1 MNNTSEA
8 TTANKKAILGLSMGH
23 FMVDLY
29 ASALIPLYPL
39 LTSNLGI
46 KLSTISLIIACGHL
60 FSSMMQPLF
69 GFFADRMRHRTFMVW
84 GLVMGAVF
92 IPLTVIADRAIFMAL
107 CLLLG
112 MCGNALFHP
121 QVTSLVNTFNFN
133 NPNLSKYMGAFMGLG
148 TIGYAIGP
156 ILSSSLVEKFGTG
169 ALSYITILG
178 ILTAIILYFQVPKIP
193 LSTVSTVREN
203 FFKIMKEILGKKTF
217 LSLIWIAVVKSGVS
231 ISFGTYAPFILKERG
246 FTLSQIGFIVTL
258 FFILSGISM
267 LTSSKIEKKIGAE
280 NIIRLSFWT
289 ILPLVILFMTTIDK
303 FPILAVA
310 IFILTGYFTFLS
322 VSVTI
327 VAAQNLMKE
336 HKGVISGVMQGFS
349 WGIGALSLAP
359 LGYIAEIIG
368 VDKILIIMATI
379 AFLTGFF
386 GITKDLREVF
396 KQSV

>member
-1 MNNTSEA
+1 MTE
-8 TTANKKAILGLSMGH
+8 TLTANKKAIFGLSMGH

-29 ASALIPLYPL
+29 ASALIPLYPF
-39 LTSNLGI
+39 LTSKLGI

-69 GFFADRMRHRTFMVW
+69 GFFADRMHHRTFMVW
-84 GLVMGAVF
+84 GLIMGAIF
-92 IPLTVIADRAIFMAL
+92 IPLTVVVDKTWIMAL
-107 CLLLG
+107 FLLLG

-148 TIGYAIGP
+148 TIGYALGP
-156 ILSSSLVEKFGTG
+156 VLSSTLVDNFGVYS
-169 ALSYITILG
+169 LSYVTVLG
-178 ILTAIILYFQVPKIP
+178 VSTALILYFQVPKIP
-193 LSTVSTVREN
+193 ASTINKAKEN
-203 FFKIMKEILGKKTF
+203 FFNIMKEILKKKTY
-217 LSLIWIAVVKSGVS
+217 LSLIWIAIVKSGMS
-231 ISFGTYAPFILKERG
+231 ISFGTYAPFMLKERG
-246 FTLSQIGFIVTL
+246 FTLSQIGIIVSL
-258 FFILSGISM
+258 FFILSGVSM

-280 NIIRLSFWT
+280 NIIKLSFWT
-289 ILPLVILFMTTIDK
+289 VLPLILLFIHTLDK
-303 FPILAVA
+303 FPLFAVA

-359 LGYIAEIIG
+359 LGYIGEIFGI
-368 VDKILIIMATI
+368 DKVMILMALL
-379 AFLTGFF
+379 AFFTGFF
-386 GITKDLREVF
+386 VITKDLKQVF
-396 KQSV
+396 KECV

>member
-1 MNNTSEA
+1 MTDNTL
-8 TTANKKAILGLSMGH
+8 TTNKKAIFGLSMGH

-39 LTSNLGI
+39 LTSKLGI
-46 KLSTISLIIACGHL
+46 KLSTISLIIALGHL
-60 FSSMMQPLF
+60 CSSMMQPLF
-69 GFFADRMRHRTFMVW
+69 GFIADKMQHRSFMVW

-92 IPLTVIADRAIFMAL
+92 IPLTAAANTAFAMAI
-107 CLLLG
+107 CLLCG

-148 TIGYAIGP
+148 TIGYALGP
-156 ILSSSLVEKFGTG
+156 VMSSTLVENFG
-169 ALSYITILG
+169 LYSLLYITVLG
-178 ILTAIILYFQVPKIP
+178 VSTAVILYFQVPKIP
-193 LSTVSTVREN
+193 DNTVNKEKDS
-203 FFKIMKEILGKKTF
+203 FIKIMKEILGKKTF
-217 LSLIWIAVVKSGVS
+217 LSLIWIAIVKSGVS
-231 ISFGTYAPFILKERG
+231 ISFGTYAPFILEKRG
-246 FTLSQIGFIVTL
+246 FSLSQIGVIITA

-280 NIIRLSFWT
+280 YIIRFSFWT
-289 ILPLVILFMTTIDK
+289 ILPLVLLFMATLEK
-303 FPILAVA
+303 WPLFAVA
-310 IFILTGYFTFLS
+310 VFILTGYFTFLS

-359 LGYIAEIIG
+359 LGYIAEAIG
-368 VDKILIIMATI
+368 VEKILIVMALL

-386 GITKDLREVF
+386 GITKDLKQVF
-396 KQSV
+396 KESV

>member
-1 MNNTSEA
+1 MTE
-8 TTANKKAILGLSMGH
+8 TLTANKKAIFGLSMGH

-29 ASALIPLYPL
+29 ASALIPLYPF
-39 LTSNLGI
+39 LTSKLGI

-69 GFFADRMRHRTFMVW
+69 GFFADRMHHRTFMVW
-84 GLVMGAVF
+84 GLIMGAIF
-92 IPLTVIADRAIFMAL
+92 IPLTVVVDKTWIMAL
-107 CLLLG
+107 FLLLG

-148 TIGYAIGP
+148 TIGFALGP
-156 ILSSSLVEKFGTG
+156 VLSSTLVDNFGVYS
-169 ALSYITILG
+169 LSYVTVLG
-178 ILTAIILYFQVPKIP
+178 VSTALILYFQVPKIP
-193 LSTVSTVREN
+193 ASTINKAKEN
-203 FFKIMKEILGKKTF
+203 FFNIMKEILKKKTY
-217 LSLIWIAVVKSGVS
+217 LSLIWIAIVKSGMS
-231 ISFGTYAPFILKERG
+231 ISFGTYAPFMLKERG
-246 FTLSQIGFIVTL
+246 FTLSQIGIIVSL
-258 FFILSGISM
+258 FFILSGVSM

-280 NIIRLSFWT
+280 NIIKLSFWT
-289 ILPLVILFMTTIDK
+289 VLPLILLFIHTLDK
-303 FPILAVA
+303 FPLFAVA

-359 LGYIAEIIG
+359 LGYIGEIFGI
-368 VDKILIIMATI
+368 DKVMILMALL
-379 AFLTGFF
+379 AFFTGFF
-386 GITKDLREVF
+386 GITKDLKQVF
-396 KQSV
+396 KECV

>member
-1 MNNTSEA
+1 MENNTL
-8 TTANKKAILGLSMGH
+8 TADKKAIMGLSMGH

-29 ASALIPLYPL
+29 ASALIPLYPF
-39 LTSNLGI
+39 LTSKLGI

-92 IPLTVIADRAIFMAL
+92 IPLTVAVDNIWLVAL
-107 CLLLG
+107 FLLLG

-148 TIGYAIGP
+148 TIGYALGP
-156 ILSSSLVEKFGTG
+156 VMSSSLVEHFGPYS
-169 ALSYITILG
+169 LSYVTILG
-178 ILTAIILYFQVPKIP
+178 VSTALILYFQVPKIP
-193 LSTVSTVREN
+193 AAAVVKVKEN
-203 FFKIMKEILGKKTF
+203 FFNIMKEILKKKTY
-217 LSLIWIAVVKSGVS
+217 LSLVWIAIVKSGMS
-231 ISFGTYAPFILKERG
+231 ISFGTFVPFILKDRG
-246 FTLSQIGFIVTL
+246 FSLGQIGIIVTL

-267 LTSSKIEKKIGAE
+267 MTSSGIEKKIGAE

-289 ILPLVILFMTTIDK
+289 VLPLVLLFIFTIDK
-303 FPILAVA
+303 FPLLAVI
-310 IFILTGYFTFLS
+310 IFILTGYFIFLS

-327 VAAQNLMKE
+327 IAAQNLMKE

-359 LGYIAEIIG
+359 LGYIGEAVG
-368 VDKILIIMATI
+368 VDKILVVMAGL

-386 GITKDLREVF
+386 GITKDLKQVF
-396 KQSV
+396 KECV

>member
-1 MNNTSEA
+1 MTEA
-8 TTANKKAILGLSMGH
+8 ITTANKKAIFGLSMGH

-39 LTSNLGI
+39 LTSKLGI
-46 KLSTISLIIACGHL
+46 KLSTISLIIALGHL
-60 FSSMMQPLF
+60 CSSMMQPLF
-69 GFFADRMRHRTFMVW
+69 GFIADRMRHRTFMVW

-92 IPLTVIADRAIFMAL
+92 IPLTAASKDVWTMGI
-107 CLLLG
+107 CLLIG

-148 TIGYAIGP
+148 TIGYALGP
-156 ILSSSLVEKFGTG
+156 VISSTFVEHFGLYSLC
-169 ALSYITILG
+169 YITILG
-178 ILTAIILYFQVPKIP
+178 VLTAIILYFEVPKIP
-193 LSTVSTVREN
+193 ETTINKSKEN
-203 FFKIMKEILGKKTF
+203 FFNIMKEILKKKTY
-217 LSLIWIAVVKSGVS
+217 LSLGWIAIVKSGVS
-231 ISFGTYAPFILKERG
+231 ISFGTYAPFIFKEKG
-246 FTLSQIGFIVTL
+246 FTLSQIGIIITL
-258 FFILSGISM
+258 FFVLSGISM
-267 LTSSKIEKKIGAE
+267 ITSSKIEKKIGAE

-289 ILPLVILFMTTIDK
+289 ILPMVLLFMYTIDK
-303 FPILAVA
+303 SPLLAII
-310 IFILTGYFTFLS
+310 IFILSGYFVFLS

-368 VDKILIIMATI
+368 VDKILIIMALL

-386 GITKDLREVF
+386 GITKDLKQVF
-396 KQSV
+396 KECV

>member
-1 MNNTSEA
+1 MTE
-8 TTANKKAILGLSMGH
+8 TLTANKKAIFGLSMGH

-29 ASALIPLYPL
+29 ASALIPLYPF
-39 LTSNLGI
+39 LTSKLGI

-69 GFFADRMRHRTFMVW
+69 GFFADRMHHRTFMVW
-84 GLVMGAVF
+84 GLIIGAIF
-92 IPLTVIADRAIFMAL
+92 IPLTVVVDKTWIMAL
-107 CLLLG
+107 FLLLG

-148 TIGYAIGP
+148 TIGYALGP
-156 ILSSSLVEKFGTG
+156 VLSSTLVDNFGVYS
-169 ALSYITILG
+169 LSYVTVLG
-178 ILTAIILYFQVPKIP
+178 VSTALILYFQVPKIP
-193 LSTVSTVREN
+193 ASTINKAKEN
-203 FFKIMKEILGKKTF
+203 FFNIMKEILKKKTY
-217 LSLIWIAVVKSGVS
+217 LSLIWIAIVKSGMS
-231 ISFGTYAPFILKERG
+231 ISFGTYAPFMLKERG
-246 FTLSQIGFIVTL
+246 FTLSQIGIIVSL
-258 FFILSGISM
+258 FFILSGVSM

-280 NIIRLSFWT
+280 NIIKLSFWT
-289 ILPLVILFMTTIDK
+289 VLPLILLFIHTLDK
-303 FPILAVA
+303 FPLFAVA

-359 LGYIAEIIG
+359 LGYIGEIFGI
-368 VDKILIIMATI
+368 DKVMILMALL
-379 AFLTGFF
+379 AFFTGFF
-386 GITKDLREVF
+386 GITKDLKQVF
-396 KQSV
+396 KECV

>member
-1 MNNTSEA
+1 
-8 TTANKKAILGLSMGH
+8 MGH

-29 ASALIPLYPL
+29 ASALIPLYPF
-39 LTSNLGI
+39 LTSKLGI

-69 GFFADRMRHRTFMVW
+69 GFFADRMHHRTFMVW
-84 GLVMGAVF
+84 GLIMGAIF
-92 IPLTVIADRAIFMAL
+92 IPLTVVVDKTWIMAL
-107 CLLLG
+107 FLLLG

-148 TIGYAIGP
+148 TIGYALGP
-156 ILSSSLVEKFGTG
+156 VLSSTLVDNFGVYS
-169 ALSYITILG
+169 LSYVTVLG
-178 ILTAIILYFQVPKIP
+178 VSTALILYFQVPKIP
-193 LSTVSTVREN
+193 ASTINKAKEN
-203 FFKIMKEILGKKTF
+203 FFNIMKEILKKKTY
-217 LSLIWIAVVKSGVS
+217 LSLIWIAIVKSGMS
-231 ISFGTYAPFILKERG
+231 ISFGTYAPFMLKERG
-246 FTLSQIGFIVTL
+246 FTLSQIGIIVSL
-258 FFILSGISM
+258 FFILSGVSM

-280 NIIRLSFWT
+280 NIIKLSFWT
-289 ILPLVILFMTTIDK
+289 VLPLILLFIHTLDK
-303 FPILAVA
+303 FPLFAVA

-359 LGYIAEIIG
+359 LGYIGEIFGI
-368 VDKILIIMATI
+368 DKVMILMALL
-379 AFLTGFF
+379 AFFTGFF
-386 GITKDLREVF
+386 GITKDLKQVF
-396 KQSV
+396 KECV

>member
-1 MNNTSEA
+1 MTE
-8 TTANKKAILGLSMGH
+8 TLTANKKAIFGLSMGH

-29 ASALIPLYPL
+29 ASALIPLYPF
-39 LTSNLGI
+39 LTSKLGI

-69 GFFADRMRHRTFMVW
+69 GFFADRMHHRTFMVW
-84 GLVMGAVF
+84 GLIMGAIF
-92 IPLTVIADRAIFMAL
+92 IPLTVVVDKTWIMAL
-107 CLLLG
+107 FLLLG

-148 TIGYAIGP
+148 TIGYALGP
-156 ILSSSLVEKFGTG
+156 VLSSTLVDNFGVYS
-169 ALSYITILG
+169 LSYVTVLG
-178 ILTAIILYFQVPKIP
+178 VSTALILYFQVPKIP
-193 LSTVSTVREN
+193 ASTINKAKEN
-203 FFKIMKEILGKKTF
+203 FFNILKEILKKKTY
-217 LSLIWIAVVKSGVS
+217 LSLIWIAIVKSGMS
-231 ISFGTYAPFILKERG
+231 ISFGTYAPFMLKERG
-246 FTLSQIGFIVTL
+246 FTLSQIGIIVSL
-258 FFILSGISM
+258 FFILSGVSM

-280 NIIRLSFWT
+280 NIIKLSFWT
-289 ILPLVILFMTTIDK
+289 VLPLILLFIHTLDK
-303 FPILAVA
+303 FPLFAVA

-359 LGYIAEIIG
+359 LGYIGEIFGI
-368 VDKILIIMATI
+368 DKVMILMALL
-379 AFLTGFF
+379 AFFTGFF
-386 GITKDLREVF
+386 GITKDLKQVF
-396 KQSV
+396 KECV

>member
-1 MNNTSEA
+1 MTEA
-8 TTANKKAILGLSMGH
+8 LTANKKAIFGLSMGH

-29 ASALIPLYPL
+29 ASALIPLYPM

-69 GFFADRMRHRTFMVW
+69 GFFADKMRHRVFMIW
-84 GLVMGAVF
+84 GLIMGAVF
-92 IPLTVIADRAIFMAL
+92 IPLTAAANQASLMAT
-107 CLLLG
+107 CLLVG

-133 NPNLSKYMGAFMGLG
+133 NPNLSKYMGVFMGLG
-148 TIGYAIGP
+148 TIGYALGP
-156 ILSSSLVEKFGTG
+156 VMSSTLVEKFGIYS
-169 ALSYITILG
+169 LSYITILG
-178 ILTAIILYFQVPKIP
+178 VTTAIILYFAVPKIP
-193 LSTVSTVREN
+193 VSTVNQSKEKFLN
-203 FFKIMKEILGKKTF
+203 IMKIILKNKTY
-217 LSLIWIAVVKSGVS
+217 LSLVWIAIVKSGVS
-231 ISFGTYAPFILKERG
+231 ISFGTYAPFIFKEKG
-246 FTLSQIGFIVTL
+246 FTLSQIGIIITL

-267 LTSSKIEKKIGAE
+267 ITSSKIEKKIGAE

-289 ILPLVILFMTTIDK
+289 ILPMVLLFMYTIDK
-303 FPILAVA
+303 MPLLAVS
-310 IFILTGYFTFLS
+310 IFILSGYFVFLS

-368 VDKILIIMATI
+368 VDKILIIMALL

-386 GITKDLREVF
+386 GITKSLKQVF
-396 KQSV
+396 KECV

>member
-1 MNNTSEA
+1 MTE
-8 TTANKKAILGLSMGH
+8 TLTANKKAIFGLSMGH

-29 ASALIPLYPL
+29 ASALIPLYPF
-39 LTSNLGI
+39 LTSKLGI

-69 GFFADRMRHRTFMVW
+69 GFFADRMHHRTFMVW
-84 GLVMGAVF
+84 GLIMGAIF
-92 IPLTVIADRAIFMAL
+92 IPLTVVVDKTWIMAL
-107 CLLLG
+107 FLFFV

-148 TIGYAIGP
+148 TIGYALGP
-156 ILSSSLVEKFGTG
+156 VLSSTLVDNFGVYS
-169 ALSYITILG
+169 LSYVTVLG
-178 ILTAIILYFQVPKIP
+178 VSTALILYFQVPKIP
-193 LSTVSTVREN
+193 ASTINKAKEN
-203 FFKIMKEILGKKTF
+203 FFNIMKEILKKKTY
-217 LSLIWIAVVKSGVS
+217 LSLIWIAIVKSGMS
-231 ISFGTYAPFILKERG
+231 ISFGTYAPFMLKERG
-246 FTLSQIGFIVTL
+246 FTLSQIGIIVSL
-258 FFILSGISM
+258 FFILSGVSM

-280 NIIRLSFWT
+280 NIIKLSFWT
-289 ILPLVILFMTTIDK
+289 VLPLILLFIHTLDK
-303 FPILAVA
+303 FPLFAVA

-359 LGYIAEIIG
+359 LGYIGEIFGI
-368 VDKILIIMATI
+368 DKVMILMALL
-379 AFLTGFF
+379 AFFTGFF
-386 GITKDLREVF
+386 GITKDLKQVF
-396 KQSV
+396 KECV

>member
-1 MNNTSEA
+1 MTE
-8 TTANKKAILGLSMGH
+8 TLTANKKAIFGLSMGH

-29 ASALIPLYPL
+29 ASALIPLYPF
-39 LTSNLGI
+39 LTSKLGI

-84 GLVMGAVF
+84 GLIMGAIF
-92 IPLTVIADRAIFMAL
+92 IPLTVVVDKTWIMAL
-107 CLLLG
+107 FLLLG

-148 TIGYAIGP
+148 TIGYALGP
-156 ILSSSLVEKFGTG
+156 VLSSTLVDNFGVYS
-169 ALSYITILG
+169 LSYVTVLG
-178 ILTAIILYFQVPKIP
+178 VSTALILYFQVPKIP
-193 LSTVSTVREN
+193 ASTINKAKEN
-203 FFKIMKEILGKKTF
+203 FFNIMKEILKKKTY
-217 LSLIWIAVVKSGVS
+217 LSLIWIAIVKSGMS
-231 ISFGTYAPFILKERG
+231 ISFGTYAPFMLKERG
-246 FTLSQIGFIVTL
+246 FTLSQIGIIVSL
-258 FFILSGISM
+258 FFILSGVSM

-280 NIIRLSFWT
+280 NIIKLSFWT
-289 ILPLVILFMTTIDK
+289 VLPLILLFIHTLDK
-303 FPILAVA
+303 FPLFAVA

-359 LGYIAEIIG
+359 LGYIGEIFGI
-368 VDKILIIMATI
+368 DKVMILMALL
-379 AFLTGFF
+379 AFFTGFF
-386 GITKDLREVF
+386 GITKDLKQVF
-396 KQSV
+396 KECT

>member
-1 MNNTSEA
+1 MTE
-8 TTANKKAILGLSMGH
+8 TLTANKKAIFGLSMGH

-29 ASALIPLYPL
+29 ASALIPLYPF
-39 LTSNLGI
+39 LTSKLGI

-69 GFFADRMRHRTFMVW
+69 GFFADRMHHRTFMVW
-84 GLVMGAVF
+84 GLIMGAIF
-92 IPLTVIADRAIFMAL
+92 IPLTVVVDKTWIMAL
-107 CLLLG
+107 FLLLG

-148 TIGYAIGP
+148 TIGYALGP
-156 ILSSSLVEKFGTG
+156 VLSSTLVDNFGVYS
-169 ALSYITILG
+169 LSYVTVLG
-178 ILTAIILYFQVPKIP
+178 VSTALILYFQVPKIP
-193 LSTVSTVREN
+193 ASTINKAKEN
-203 FFKIMKEILGKKTF
+203 FFNIMKEILKKKTY
-217 LSLIWIAVVKSGVS
+217 LSLIWIAIVKSGMS
-231 ISFGTYAPFILKERG
+231 ISFGTYAPFMLKERVV
-246 FTLSQIGFIVTL
+246 TLSQIGIIVSL
-258 FFILSGISM
+258 FFILSGVSM

-280 NIIRLSFWT
+280 NIIKLSFWT
-289 ILPLVILFMTTIDK
+289 VLPLILLFIHTLDK
-303 FPILAVA
+303 FPLFAVA

-359 LGYIAEIIG
+359 LGYIGEIFGI
-368 VDKILIIMATI
+368 DKVMILMALL
-379 AFLTGFF
+379 AFFTGFF
-386 GITKDLREVF
+386 GITKDLKQVF
-396 KQSV
+396 KECV

>member
-1 MNNTSEA
+1 MADTA
-8 TTANKKAILGLSMGH
+8 LTANKKAIFGLSMGH

-29 ASALIPLYPL
+29 ASALIPLYPF
-39 LTSNLGI
+39 LTSKLGI

-69 GFFADRMRHRTFMVW
+69 GFIADKMRHRTFMVW
-84 GLVMGAVF
+84 GLLMGAVF
-92 IPLTVIADRAIFMAL
+92 IPLTVAANKAIFMAL
-107 CLLLG
+107 CLLIG

-121 QVTSLVNTFNFN
+121 QVTSLVNTFNYN

-148 TIGYAIGP
+148 TIGYALGP
-156 ILSSSLVEKFGTG
+156 VMSSTLVEHFGVYS
-169 ALSYITILG
+169 LSYVTILG
-178 ILTAIILYFQVPKIP
+178 VLTAVILYFQVPKIP
-193 LSTVSTVREN
+193 PSTINKNKEN
-203 FFKIMKEILGKKTF
+203 FFKIMKEILKKKTY

-231 ISFGTYAPFILKERG
+231 ISFGTYAPFIFKEKG
-246 FTLSQIGFIVTL
+246 FTLSQIGIIISL

-267 LTSSKIEKKIGAE
+267 LTSSKIEKRIGAE

-289 ILPLVILFMTTIDK
+289 ILPLVMLFMLTIDK
-303 FPILAVA
+303 FPALAVA
-310 IFILTGYFTFLS
+310 IFVLTGYFTFLS

-349 WGIGALSLAP
+349 WGLGALSLAP

-368 VDKILIIMATI
+368 VEKILIIMALL
-379 AFLTGFF
+379 AFLTGCF
-386 GITKDLREVF
+386 GITKDLKQVF
-396 KQSV
+396 KECV

>member
-1 MNNTSEA
+1 MTE
-8 TTANKKAILGLSMGH
+8 TLTANKKAIFGLSMGH

-29 ASALIPLYPL
+29 ASALIPLYPF
-39 LTSNLGI
+39 LTSKLGI

-69 GFFADRMRHRTFMVW
+69 GFFADRMHHRTFMVW
-84 GLVMGAVF
+84 GLIMGAIF
-92 IPLTVIADRAIFMAL
+92 IPLTVVVDKTWIMAL
-107 CLLLG
+107 FLLLG

-148 TIGYAIGP
+148 TIGYALGP
-156 ILSSSLVEKFGTG
+156 VLSSTLVDNFGVYS
-169 ALSYITILG
+169 LSYVTVLG
-178 ILTAIILYFQVPKIP
+178 VSTALILYFQVPKIP
-193 LSTVSTVREN
+193 ASSINKAKEN
-203 FFKIMKEILGKKTF
+203 FFNIMKEILKKKTY
-217 LSLIWIAVVKSGVS
+217 LSLIWIAIVKSGMS
-231 ISFGTYAPFILKERG
+231 ISFGTYAPFMLKERG
-246 FTLSQIGFIVTL
+246 FTLSQIGIIVSL
-258 FFILSGISM
+258 FFILSGVSM

-280 NIIRLSFWT
+280 NIIKLSFWT
-289 ILPLVILFMTTIDK
+289 VLPLILLFIHTLDK
-303 FPILAVA
+303 FPLFAVA

-359 LGYIAEIIG
+359 LGYIGEIFGI
-368 VDKILIIMATI
+368 DKVMILMALL
-379 AFLTGFF
+379 AFFTGFF
-386 GITKDLREVF
+386 GITKDLKQVF
-396 KQSV
+396 KECV

>member
-1 MNNTSEA
+1 MTDNSLQT
-8 TTANKKAILGLSMGH
+8 NKRAIMGLSMGH

-29 ASALIPLYPL
+29 ASALIPLYPF
-39 LTSNLGI
+39 LTSKLGI

-69 GFFADRMRHRTFMVW
+69 GFIADKMRHRTFMVW

-92 IPLTVIADRAIFMAL
+92 IPLTVITNKTWLVAL
-107 CLLLG
+107 FLLLG

-148 TIGYAIGP
+148 TIGYALGP
-156 ILSSSLVEKFGTG
+156 VISSSLVEHFGVYS
-169 ALSYITILG
+169 LSYVTILG
-178 ILTAIILYFQVPKIP
+178 VSTAIILYFQVPKIP
-193 LSTVSTVREN
+193 SSTINKSKEN
-203 FFKIMKEILGKKTF
+203 FIKIMKEILNKKPY

-246 FTLSQIGFIVTL
+246 FTLSQIGIIISL

-267 LTSSKIEKKIGAE
+267 LTSSKIEKRIGAE
-280 NIIRLSFWT
+280 NIIKLSFWT
-289 ILPLVILFMTTIDK
+289 ILPLVLLFMFTIDK
-303 FPILAVA
+303 FPLLAVL

-322 VSVTI
+322 VSLTI

-359 LGYIAEIIG
+359 LGYIAEAIG
-368 VDKILIIMATI
+368 VDKILIVMALI
-379 AFLTGFF
+379 AFFTGFF
-386 GITKDLREVF
+386 GISKDLKQVF
-396 KQSV
+396 KESV

>member
-1 MNNTSEA
+1 MTDNELQTNQ
-8 TTANKKAILGLSMGH
+8 KAIMGLSMGH

-29 ASALIPLYPL
+29 ASALIPLYPF
-39 LTSNLGI
+39 LTSKLGI

-69 GFFADRMRHRTFMVW
+69 GFIADKMRHRTFMIW

-92 IPLTVIADRAIFMAL
+92 IPLTVIASKTWLVAL
-107 CLLLG
+107 FLLLG

-121 QVTSLVNTFNFN
+121 QVTSLVNTFNYN

-148 TIGYAIGP
+148 TIGYALGP
-156 ILSSSLVEKFGTG
+156 VISSNLVEHFGVYS
-169 ALSYITILG
+169 LSYVTILG
-178 ILTAIILYFQVPKIP
+178 VSTAIILYFQVPKIP
-193 LSTVSTVREN
+193 PSTINKSKEN
-203 FFKIMKEILGKKTF
+203 FIKIMKEILNKKAY

-246 FTLSQIGFIVTL
+246 FTLSQIGVIISL

-267 LTSSKIEKKIGAE
+267 LTSSKIERKIGAE

-289 ILPLVILFMTTIDK
+289 ILPLVLLFMFTINK
-303 FPILAVA
+303 LPLLAVL

-359 LGYIAEIIG
+359 LGYIAEAIG
-368 VDKILIIMATI
+368 VDKILIVMALV
-379 AFLTGFF
+379 AFITGFF
-386 GITKDLREVF
+386 GISRELKRIF
-396 KQSV
+396 KESV

>member
-1 MNNTSEA
+1 MTE
-8 TTANKKAILGLSMGH
+8 TLTANKKAIFGLSMGH

-29 ASALIPLYPL
+29 ASALIPLYPF
-39 LTSNLGI
+39 LTSKLGI

-69 GFFADRMRHRTFMVW
+69 GFFADRMHHRTFMVW
-84 GLVMGAVF
+84 GLIMGAIF
-92 IPLTVIADRAIFMAL
+92 IPLTVVVDKTWIMAL
-107 CLLLG
+107 FLLLG

-148 TIGYAIGP
+148 TIGYALGP
-156 ILSSSLVEKFGTG
+156 VLSSTLVDNFGVYS
-169 ALSYITILG
+169 LSYVTVLG
-178 ILTAIILYFQVPKIP
+178 VSTALILYFQVPKIP
-193 LSTVSTVREN
+193 ASTINKAKEN
-203 FFKIMKEILGKKTF
+203 FFNIMKEILKKKTY
-217 LSLIWIAVVKSGVS
+217 LSLIWIAIVKSGMS
-231 ISFGTYAPFILKERG
+231 ISFGSYAPFMLKERG
-246 FTLSQIGFIVTL
+246 FTLSQIGIIVSL
-258 FFILSGISM
+258 FFILSGVSM

-280 NIIRLSFWT
+280 NIIKLSFWT
-289 ILPLVILFMTTIDK
+289 VLPLILLFIHTLDK
-303 FPILAVA
+303 FPLFAVA

-359 LGYIAEIIG
+359 LGYIGEIFGI
-368 VDKILIIMATI
+368 DKVMILMALL
-379 AFLTGFF
+379 AFFTGFF
-386 GITKDLREVF
+386 GITKDLKQVF
-396 KQSV
+396 KECV

>member
-1 MNNTSEA
+1 MTE
-8 TTANKKAILGLSMGH
+8 TLTANKKAIFGLSMGH

-29 ASALIPLYPL
+29 ASALIPLYPF
-39 LTSNLGI
+39 LTSKLGI

-69 GFFADRMRHRTFMVW
+69 GFFADRMHHRTFMVW
-84 GLVMGAVF
+84 GLIMGAIF
-92 IPLTVIADRAIFMAL
+92 IPLTVVVDKTWIMAL
-107 CLLLG
+107 FLLLG

-148 TIGYAIGP
+148 TIGYALGP
-156 ILSSSLVEKFGTG
+156 VLSSTLVDNFGVYS
-169 ALSYITILG
+169 LSYVTVLG
-178 ILTAIILYFQVPKIP
+178 VSTALILYFQVPKIP
-193 LSTVSTVREN
+193 ASTINKAKEN
-203 FFKIMKEILGKKTF
+203 FFNIMKEILKKKTY
-217 LSLIWIAVVKSGVS
+217 LSLIWIAIVKSGMS
-231 ISFGTYAPFILKERG
+231 ISFGTYAPFMLKERG
-246 FTLSQIGFIVTL
+246 FTLSQIGIIVSL
-258 FFILSGISM
+258 FFILSGVSM

-280 NIIRLSFWT
+280 NIIKLSFWT
-289 ILPLVILFMTTIDK
+289 VLPLILLFIHTLDK
-303 FPILAVA
+303 FPLFAVA

-359 LGYIAEIIG
+359 LGYIGEIFGI
-368 VDKILIIMATI
+368 DKVMILMALL
-379 AFLTGFF
+379 AFFTGFF
-386 GITKDLREVF
+386 GITKDLKQVF
-396 KQSV
+396 KECV

>member
-1 MNNTSEA
+1 MTE
-8 TTANKKAILGLSMGH
+8 TLTANKKAIFGLSMGH

-29 ASALIPLYPL
+29 ASALIPLYPF
-39 LTSNLGI
+39 LTSKLGI

-69 GFFADRMRHRTFMVW
+69 GFFADRMHHRTFMVW
-84 GLVMGAVF
+84 GLIMGAIF
-92 IPLTVIADRAIFMAL
+92 IPLTVVVDKTWIMAL
-107 CLLLG
+107 FLLLG

-148 TIGYAIGP
+148 TIGYALGP
-156 ILSSSLVEKFGTG
+156 VLSSTLVDNFGVYS
-169 ALSYITILG
+169 LSYVTVLG
-178 ILTAIILYFQVPKIP
+178 VSTALILYFQVPKIP
-193 LSTVSTVREN
+193 ASTINKAKEN
-203 FFKIMKEILGKKTF
+203 FFNIMKEILKKKTY
-217 LSLIWIAVVKSGVS
+217 LSLIWIAIVKSGMS
-231 ISFGTYAPFILKERG
+231 ISFGTYAPFMLKERG
-246 FTLSQIGFIVTL
+246 FTLSQIGIIVSL
-258 FFILSGISM
+258 FFILSGVSM

-280 NIIRLSFWT
+280 NIIKLSFWT
-289 ILPLVILFMTTIDK
+289 VLPLILLFIHTLDK
-303 FPILAVA
+303 FPLFAVA

-359 LGYIAEIIG
+359 LGYIGEIFGI
-368 VDKILIIMATI
+368 DKVMILMDLL
-379 AFLTGFF
+379 AFFTGFF
-386 GITKDLREVF
+386 GITKDLKQVF
-396 KQSV
+396 KECV

>member
-1 MNNTSEA
+1 MTE
-8 TTANKKAILGLSMGH
+8 TLTANKKAIFGLSIGH

-29 ASALIPLYPL
+29 ASALIPLYPF
-39 LTSNLGI
+39 LTSKLGI

-69 GFFADRMRHRTFMVW
+69 GFFADRMHHRTFMVW
-84 GLVMGAVF
+84 GLIMGAIF
-92 IPLTVIADRAIFMAL
+92 IPLTVVVDKTWIMAL
-107 CLLLG
+107 FLLLG

-148 TIGYAIGP
+148 TIGYALGP
-156 ILSSSLVEKFGTG
+156 VLSSTLVDNFGVYS
-169 ALSYITILG
+169 LSYVTVLG
-178 ILTAIILYFQVPKIP
+178 VSTALILYFQVPKIP
-193 LSTVSTVREN
+193 ASTINKAKEN
-203 FFKIMKEILGKKTF
+203 FFNIMKEILKKKTY
-217 LSLIWIAVVKSGVS
+217 LSLIWIAIVKSGMS
-231 ISFGTYAPFILKERG
+231 ISFGTYAPFMLKERG
-246 FTLSQIGFIVTL
+246 FTLSQIGIIVSL
-258 FFILSGISM
+258 FFILSGVSM

-280 NIIRLSFWT
+280 NIIKLSFWT
-289 ILPLVILFMTTIDK
+289 VLPLILLFIHTLDK
-303 FPILAVA
+303 FPLFAVA

-359 LGYIAEIIG
+359 LGYIGEIFGI
-368 VDKILIIMATI
+368 DKVMILMALL
-379 AFLTGFF
+379 AFFTGFF
-386 GITKDLREVF
+386 GITKDLKQVF
-396 KQSV
+396 KECV